1 MSERLLLCTDMD
13 RTVIPNG
20 MQPEHPQ
27 ARRHFRAFC
36 QQANVSL
43 VYVTGRHRQLVEKA
57 IRSYQLPQPD
67 YVISDVGTK
76 IYQQRQG
83 WQELSSWKT
92 EIDKDWRGRSHQD
105 LKQILKGIKSLK
117 LQELSKQNTHKLSF
131 YLPLYQD
138 KTPVINEM
146 QQRLQGEDID
156 ASVMWS
162 IDELTNIGLIDVLPK
177 HATKLHAIKFL
188 QAQLGYQHDEVIF
201 AGDSGNDMP
210 VLASDLQ
217 SILVNNAS
225 AEIKSLAYQ
234 LASDADQLDQLF
246 IARDD
251 GPLGMNGNYSAG
263 VLQGIWHFA
272 PAFRQALQTE
282 TFYD

>member
-27 ARRHFRAFC
+27 ARRRFRAFSE
-36 QQANVSL
+36 QDNVSL

-76 IYQQRQG
+76 IYQQQNG
-83 WQELSSWKT
+83 WQELSSWKM

-105 LKQILKGIKSLK
+105 LKLILTGIKDLK
-117 LQELSKQNTHKLSF
+117 LQEMSKQNTHKLSY

-138 KTPVINEM
+138 KTPVISAM
-146 QQRLQGEDID
+146 QQRLQDEGID

-162 IDELTNIGLIDVLPK
+162 IDELTNVGLIDVLPK
-177 HATKLHAIKFL
+177 HATKLHAIEFL
-188 QAQLGYQHDEVIF
+188 QEKLAYQHDEVIF

-210 VLASDLQ
+210 VLASQVQ
-217 SILVNNAS
+217 SVLVNNAS

-234 LASDADQLDQLF
+234 LSNDADHLDQLY
-246 IARDD
+246 IAHDN

-263 VLQGIWHFA
+263 VLQGVWHFA
-272 PAFRQALQTE
+272 PAFRQTLETE

>member
-1 MSERLLLCTDMD
+1 MSERLLVCTDMD

-20 MQPEHPQ
+20 IQPEHPQ
-27 ARRHFRAFC
+27 ARRRFRAFC
-36 QQANVSL
+36 QLDNVLL

-57 IRSYQLPQPD
+57 IRSYQLPAPD

-76 IYQQRQG
+76 IYQHQQG
-83 WQELSSWKT
+83 WHELSSWKT
-92 EIDKDWRGRSHQD
+92 EIDKDWRGCSHQD
-105 LKQILKGIKSLK
+105 LKQILKGIKGLK
-117 LQELSKQNTHKLSF
+117 LQELSKQNTHKLSY

-138 KTPVINEM
+138 KTPVINTM
-146 QQRLQGEDID
+146 QHRLQVEGIE

-162 IDELTNIGLIDVLPK
+162 IDELTNVGLIDVLPK
-177 HATKLHAIKFL
+177 HATKLHAIEFL

-210 VLASDLQ
+210 VLASQMQ

-234 LASDADQLDQLF
+234 LASDGGQLEQLY
-246 IARDD
+246 IARNE

>member
-27 ARRHFRAFC
+27 ARRRFRAFC
-36 QQANVSL
+36 QRDNVLL

-57 IRSYQLPQPD
+57 IRSYQLPPPD

-76 IYQQRQG
+76 IYQHQQG
-83 WQELSSWKT
+83 WQELNSWKT

-105 LKQILKGIKSLK
+105 LKQILTGIKGLK
-117 LQELSKQNTHKLSF
+117 LQELAKQNTHKLSY

-138 KTPVINEM
+138 KAPIINTM
-146 QQRLQGEDID
+146 QQRLEAEGIE

-162 IDELTNIGLIDVLPK
+162 IDELTNVGLLDVLPK
-177 HATKLHAIKFL
+177 HATKLHAIEFL
-188 QAQLGYQHDEVIF
+188 QAQLGYQHEEVIF

-210 VLASDLQ
+210 VLASQVQ

-234 LASDADQLDQLF
+234 LASDGGQLEQLY

>member
-1 MSERLLLCTDMD
+1 MTERLLLCTDMD

-20 MQPEHPQ
+20 MQPENPH
-27 ARRHFRAFC
+27 ARRRFRAFC
-36 QQANVSL
+36 ALENVSL

-57 IRSYQLPQPD
+57 IRSYRLPLPD

-76 IYQQRQG
+76 IYQQNQG
-83 WQELSSWKT
+83 WQELNSWKT
-92 EIDKDWRGRSHQD
+92 EIDKDWRGRSHQE
-105 LKQILKGIKSLK
+105 LKQILKGIKGLK
-117 LQELSKQNTHKLSF
+117 LQELSKQNTHKLSY

-138 KTPVINEM
+138 KTPVIEEM
-146 QQRLQGEDID
+146 QQRLKKEDIN

-162 IDELTNIGLIDVLPK
+162 IDELTNVGLIDVLPR
-177 HATKLHAIKFL
+177 HATKLHAIEFL

-210 VLASDLQ
+210 VLASNVQ
-217 SILVNNAS
+217 SILVNNAT

-234 LASDADQLDQLF
+234 MASDGGQLAQLY

>member
-20 MQPEHPQ
+20 MQPEHAQ
-27 ARRHFRAFC
+27 ARRRFRAFC
-36 QQANVSL
+36 QQENVL
-43 VYVTGRHRQLVEKA
+43 LAYVTGRHRQLVEKA
-57 IRSYQLPQPD
+57 IRSYHLPQPD
-67 YVISDVGTK
+67 YVITDVGTK
-76 IYQQRQG
+76 IYKKHQG
-83 WQELSSWKT
+83 WQELESWKS
-92 EIDKDWRGRSHQD
+92 EIDKDWNGHSHHD
-105 LKQILKGIKSLK
+105 LKQILKSIKGLK
-117 LQELSKQNTHKLSF
+117 LQELSKQNTHKLSY

-138 KTPVINEM
+138 KTPVIQEM
-146 QQRLQGEDID
+146 QKRLENEGIN

-177 HATKLHAIKFL
+177 HTTKLHSIEFL
-188 QAQLGYQHDEVIF
+188 QAQLGYEHDEVIF

-210 VLASDLQ
+210 VLASNVQ

-225 AEIKSLAYQ
+225 AEIKTLAYQ
-234 LASDADQLDQLF
+234 LASDAGRLDQLY
-246 IARDD
+246 IARED

-263 VLQGIWHFA
+263 VLQGVWHYA
-272 PAFRQALQTE
+272 PAFRHTLQTE